1 MENTYLIHHG
11 IKGQRW
17 GIRRFQND
25 DGTLTDAGKKRYS
38 TGEAGQYE
46 SRKTQRLKKQIS
58 RHDAD
63 IASFEPF
70 RKTGIRTKDGREVL
84 APSDIEREIQALT
97 KVKDEA
103 QAKLEKSQKRDIKKA
118 ESLDIRKNMGAGK
131 KAAMYALGGAMG
143 PTNYANY
150 KAAGYS
156 DKESTGKAIVDYWT
170 GANLIG
176 KSSRVRNRA
185 ADNS

>member
-1 MENTYLIHHG
+1 MENTYLVHHG

-25 DGTLTDAGKKRYS
+25 DGTLTDAGKTRYS

-46 SRKTQRLKKQIS
+46 SRKTQRLKKEIS

-63 IASFEPF
+63 IATFEPF
-70 RKTGIRTKDGREVL
+70 RKTGIRTKDGREVF
-84 APSDIEREIQALT
+84 APSDIEREIQAST
-97 KVKDEA
+97 KFKDEA

-156 DKESTGKAIVDYWT
+156 EKKAIAQSWLDWYT
-170 GANLIG
+170 GANLTGRSARI
-176 KSSRVRNRA
+176 RNKV